1 MRTLHS
7 RTNLELFGAIDDLWR
22 DLPEFGRRLE
32 FTVKLLPYD
41 GDDGWVEDTLVA
53 ARAALMEPGPPA
65 AGAGCEYCDYVARA
79 AKPEGV
85 SRGFE

>member
-1 MRTLHS
+1 
-7 RTNLELFGAIDDLWR
+7 
-22 DLPEFGRRLE
+22 
-32 FTVKLLPYD
+32 VKLLPYD